1 LSTDQSAATIRA
13 LGPDVVLSIDEFGSI
28 DLPQRY
34 GAAKLELDLVGLAV
48 IAELTRPQPSD
59 PEALAAMM
67 ADQFGQLDHDVDLLL
82 RRLER
87 RHQLAAADGNRGPDA
102 TEHPGAAGI
111 DPASVSRTTEQRVR
125 TPLVL
130 RPHGGHFEY
139 VDHDG
144 RCRAVFEPIEVVA
157 IAGLTVP
164 IPVNDARSRHQQ
176 DYGDLA
182 LDDAAYDLLL
192 AKLAFCGVLATAGP
206 QRTVVTEA
214 TADEAHAVGDPR
226 LLEIFAR
233 RAAERDEAEAEREAR
248 TGVTRT
254 KVVPVTFDRSPPL
267 ALGLMMAYA
276 MRFKDSV
283 LEDSYDFRPE
293 FVFDHR
299 RIPDLTRQPAVYLFS
314 NYLWSHQECME
325 VSAAVKQR
333 SPSSITI
340 HGGPDTPKY
349 EGDARRYLAEHPS
362 VDIIVRGEGELT
374 CAEVLEAL
382 VPVVGTD
389 VPDLSVLADVPGVY
403 YRSGDDVV
411 MTAERERIADLDTI
425 PSPFLLG
432 LFDAY
437 GEIPG
442 AHVTIETNRGC
453 PYGCTFCDWG
463 SATMSRIRKFDID
476 RVYAEMEWC
485 AANGAHA
492 VGPADS
498 NFGIFKRD
506 VEIADKLA
514 ELKAKYGYPFSFGV
528 SYAKNTVKH
537 LQYVIETMAEAGI
550 VTQGILSLQSMDEA
564 TLEAVHRSNI
574 KTEKYDAL
582 AAEMR
587 SADLPL
593 FVDLMLGLP
602 GQTPDSF
609 KTDLQ
614 QCVDREMQVRIPRT
628 TLLVNSP
635 MNDPDYRAE
644 HQIVVNKEPG
654 PGAKSLVVSTATF
667 TRDDYRDMTHTRLV
681 FLLLENFGV
690 ARQVARYVRHE
701 AGVREVD
708 FYEGLRRAALDDPH
722 RWPSLANVLLSGP
735 GLMAPPASWKLYIDD
750 LRDYVV
756 SVHGLADDTALE
768 TVMTVQHA
776 MLPAYDRPAEQVF
789 ELAHDY
795 GAWFG
800 SLVAVKE
807 GSDRAD
813 WVNHVAPLRS
823 FGPAAFAVS
832 DPLTLT
838 NAVGCEI
845 EDHGFGVNWEY
856 DSPVRRAF
864 VAKETVGHAVLQS

>member
-1 LSTDQSAATIRA
+1 M
-13 LGPDVVLSIDEFGSI
+13 LSIDEFGSI

-34 GAAKLELDLVGLAV
+34 GAAKLELDLVGLAAIV
-48 IAELTRPQPSD
+48 ELTRAEPLGT
-59 PEALAAMM
+59 EALSAAMDTEF
-67 ADQFGQLDHDVDLLL
+67 AGLDRDVELLL
-82 RRLER
+82 RRLDR
-87 RHQLAAADGNRGPDA
+87 RGQLIASDGNRGRDVPD
-102 TEHPGAAGI
+102 HPAYGEPGEL
-111 DPASVSRTTEQRVR
+111 DSTTELSIR

-130 RPHGGHFEY
+130 RPHRGSFEY
-139 VDHDG
+139 IDHDG
-144 RCRAVFEPIEVVA
+144 RCRARFGPTEVA
-157 IAGLTVP
+157 AMAGLTLP
-164 IPVNDARSRHQQ
+164 ASPSQTRTRHQQ
-176 DYGDLA
+176 DWGDHA
-182 LDDAAYDLLL
+182 LDDEAYTDLLARL
-192 AKLAFCGVLATAGP
+192 SFCGVLGTTEPEPA
-206 QRTVVTEA
+206 VVAEA
-214 TADEAHAVGDPR
+214 TNDDAHQVGDPR
-226 LLEIFAR
+226 LLEVFAR
-233 RAAERDEAEAEREAR
+233 RAAERDRVEAEREVS

-267 ALGLMMAYA
+267 ALGLVMAYA

-283 LEDSYDFRPE
+283 LEESYDFRPE

-299 RIPDLTRQPAVYLFS
+299 RIPELTERPAVYLFS

-325 VSAAVKQR
+325 VSDTVKRR
-333 SPSSITI
+333 SPDSITI

-349 EGDARRYLAEHPS
+349 EVDARQYFANHPS

-374 CAEVLEAL
+374 CTEVLEAL
-382 VPVVGTD
+382 VPVLGTAD
-389 VPDLSVLADVPGVY
+389 PDLSVLADVPGVY
-403 YRSGDDVV
+403 YRSGDDMVA
-411 MTAERERIADLDTI
+411 TADRERIADLDTI

-437 GEIPG
+437 GEVPG
-442 AHVTIETNRGC
+442 AHITIETNRGC

-492 VGPADS
+492 IGPADS

-514 ELKAKYGYPFSFGV
+514 EIKAEHGFPFSFGV

-537 LQYVIETMAEAGI
+537 LQYVIETMAKAGI

-587 SADLPL
+587 AADLPL

-602 GQTPDSF
+602 GQTPESF

-635 MNDPDYRAE
+635 MNDPEYKAE
-644 HQIVVNKEPG
+644 HEIVVNKEPG
-654 PGAKSLVVSTATF
+654 PGNKSLVVSTATF

-681 FLLLENFGV
+681 FLFLENFGV

-708 FYEGLRRAALDDPH
+708 FYEGLRHRSIADPH
-722 RWPSLANVLLSGP
+722 RWPSLANAVLSGP
-735 GLMAPPASWKLYIDD
+735 GLMAPPGSWKLYVDD

-756 SVHGLADDTALE
+756 TVHGVADDDALD

-776 MLPAYDRPAEQVF
+776 MLPAFDRPAQQVF

-795 GAWFG
+795 AAWFG
-800 SLVAVKE
+800 ALVGVKE

-813 WVNHVAPLRS
+813 WASHVAPLRS
-823 FGPAAFAVS
+823 FGPAAFTVT

-838 NAVGCEI
+838 NAIGCEI
-845 EDHGFGVNWEY
+845 EAHGFGVNWEY
-856 DSPVRRAF
+856 DSPIRRAF
-864 VAKETVGHAVLQS
+864 VAKETPGHAVLQA